1 MNWTISI
8 YLLDELDKWA
18 FITQVADL
26 VLCRNFSASLQ
37 TVKSVA
43 IRQLRGMVPQLGWTE
58 MQQLEKISDAGK
70 CTTILVKL

>member
-1 MNWTISI
+1 M
-8 YLLDELDKWA
+8 
-18 FITQVADL
+18 ADL

-43 IRQLRGMVPQLGWTE
+43 IRQLRGMVLHGWTE

>member
-1 MNWTISI
+1 VSEFFHN
-8 YLLDELDKWA
+8 LK
-18 FITQVADL
+18 
-26 VLCRNFSASLQ
+26 NG
-37 TVKSVA
+37 KSVA

>member
-1 MNWTISI
+1 MSFYNPSGWPCFVSEFFHN
-8 YLLDELDKWA
+8 LK
-18 FITQVADL
+18 
-26 VLCRNFSASLQ
+26 NG
-37 TVKSVA
+37 KSVA